1 MIASEII
8 HLFESAV
15 GPMRVITHPAERKA
29 FASDALL
36 HYHEPP
42 ELVVFPE
49 TTEQISSIVKICNTH
64 HIPFTPRGSGTGL
77 SGGATPSPESVVIA
91 TAKMRKIHRID
102 IANRLAVVD
111 PGVINSDITK
121 AVASAGYFYAPDP
134 SSQSVST
141 IGGNV
146 AENAGGIHCFKYGF
160 TVNHILGAQKVLGN
174 GDIVEVG
181 GEAMDMPGYNLLSVI
196 VGSEG
201 TLGIVTCVTV
211 RLTAQPQ
218 SIVTALVPFASM
230 ESAGAAVSAI
240 IAAGIVPAAIE
251 RMDQLTLQV
260 CENTIHAGYPENAA
274 AILLVELDG
283 PQAEVEARIADVA
296 KICRN
301 YEALNWKIA
310 TLPAERAL
318 LWKGRK
324 AAFAALGQLGAHLFL
339 HDGVVPR
346 TKLPEALKRLTDVGR
361 RSGLW
366 IATVLHAGDG
376 NLHPVVLYNDDQ
388 EALAEQVAADI
399 LTMCVELGGSITGEH
414 GVGLD
419 KREFMNVMFTENDM
433 AAHQKLRLAFDPL
446 GISNPGKIYPAPNMC
461 GEGAKKYKQHPLE
474 QNGTITRL

>member
-15 GPMRVITHPAERKA
+15 GPTRVVTHIAERKA

-36 HYHEPP
+36 HFHETP
-42 ELVVFPE
+42 ELVIFPE
-49 TTEQISSIVKICNTH
+49 TAEQISAIIKICHKH

-77 SGGATPSPESVVIA
+77 SGGASPAPESVVIV
-91 TAKMRKIHRID
+91 TAKMRKIHKID
-102 IANRLAVVD
+102 IENRLAVVD
-111 PGVINSDITK
+111 PGVINSDISK
-121 AVASAGYFYAPDP
+121 AAADAGYFYAPDP

-160 TVNHILGAQKVLGN
+160 TVNHVLGAQIALGN
-174 GDIVEVG
+174 GEIVEIG

-201 TLGIVTCVTV
+201 TLGIVTRVTV
-211 RLTAQPQ
+211 RLTAKPQ

-230 ESAGAAVSAI
+230 EAAGAAVSAI

-251 RMDQLTLQV
+251 LMDQLTLQV
-260 CENTIHAGYPENAA
+260 CENAIHAGYPENAA
-274 AILLVELDG
+274 AILLIELDG
-283 PQAEVEARIADVA
+283 PPAEVAARIQDVA
-296 KICRN
+296 EICQN
-301 YEALNWKIA
+301 YDALNWKVA
-310 TLPAERAL
+310 AAPAERTL

-346 TKLPEALKRLTDVGR
+346 TKLPEALKRLTEVGR
-361 RSGLW
+361 RSGLR

-376 NLHPVVLYNDDQ
+376 NMHPVVLYNDDQ

-419 KREFMNVMFTENDM
+419 KRLFMEVMFTENDM
-433 AAHQKLRLAFDPL
+433 AAHQKLRQAFDPL
-446 GISNPGKIYPAPNMC
+446 GISNPGKIYPAPSMC

-474 QNGTITRL
+474 QNGTIARM